1 MSSHAILPILYIRK
15 QAISTKTIISTIA
28 RHEVKITLAEVLI
41 SANRLLKEGGRLAM
55 VHRTDRLIDV
65 LDAFRKYGI
74 EPKRLRFVYP
84 KQSSK
89 ESLII
94 LLEGMKSKAKGIL
107 KSFLRFMSTTKTIL
121 IPTKSWKFF
130 GTAGG
135 GEKVKRQKS
144 FANDNAK
151 LYIVSTPIGNLED
164 ITLRAINTLKTVD
177 LIYCEDTRNTVKLL
191 NHYDIKTKMKS
202 FHLFNENE
210 ITSEVIGQIKNG
222 LNIALVSDAGSP
234 CISDPG
240 WILVSEAI
248 RNDIDVIVVPGVVA
262 GITALVASGL
272 STERFTFY
280 GFLSSKQK
288 KRTEEL
294 KELKNRTETVI
305 LYEAPH
311 RIKAT
316 LEDIDAIMP
325 ERQIVLARELTK
337 KFEEYSRGTAREILE
352 ELDVVK
358 GEMYCSGRKQRNR
371 KGRRAD

>member
-1 MSSHAILPILYIRK
+1 M
-15 QAISTKTIISTIA
+15 
-28 RHEVKITLAEVLI
+28 
-41 SANRLLKEGGRLAM
+41 
-55 VHRTDRLIDV
+55 
-65 LDAFRKYGI
+65 
-74 EPKRLRFVYP
+74 
-84 KQSSK
+84 
-89 ESLII
+89 
-94 LLEGMKSKAKGIL
+94 
-107 KSFLRFMSTTKTIL
+107 
-121 IPTKSWKFF
+121 
-130 GTAGG
+130 
-135 GEKVKRQKS
+135 KRQKS

-358 GEMYCSGRKQRNR
+358 GEMVIVLEGNKETEKDEELINLSIEEHYRFYLDQGMDSKTALKQVATD
-371 KGRRAD
+371 RRIPKRDIYQTMFKKEAK

>member
-1 MSSHAILPILYIRK
+1 M
-15 QAISTKTIISTIA
+15 
-28 RHEVKITLAEVLI
+28 
-41 SANRLLKEGGRLAM
+41 
-55 VHRTDRLIDV
+55 
-65 LDAFRKYGI
+65 
-74 EPKRLRFVYP
+74 
-84 KQSSK
+84 
-89 ESLII
+89 
-94 LLEGMKSKAKGIL
+94 
-107 KSFLRFMSTTKTIL
+107 
-121 IPTKSWKFF
+121 
-130 GTAGG
+130 
-135 GEKVKRQKS
+135 KRQKS

-358 GEMYCSGRKQRNR
+358 GEMVIVLEGNKETEKDEELINLSIEEHYRFYLDQGMDSKTALKQVATDRGIPKR
-371 KGRRAD
+371 YIYLTMFKKEAK

>member
-1 MSSHAILPILYIRK
+1 
-15 QAISTKTIISTIA
+15 
-28 RHEVKITLAEVLI
+28 
-41 SANRLLKEGGRLAM
+41 
-55 VHRTDRLIDV
+55 
-65 LDAFRKYGI
+65 
-74 EPKRLRFVYP
+74 
-84 KQSSK
+84 
-89 ESLII
+89 
-94 LLEGMKSKAKGIL
+94 
-107 KSFLRFMSTTKTIL
+107 
-121 IPTKSWKFF
+121 
-130 GTAGG
+130 
-135 GEKVKRQKS
+135 VKRQKS

-358 GEMYCSGRKQRNR
+358 GEMVIVLEGNKETEKDEELINLSIEEHYRFYLDQGMDSKTALKQVATDRGIPKR
-371 KGRRAD
+371 DIYQILFKKEAK

>member
-1 MSSHAILPILYIRK
+1 M
-15 QAISTKTIISTIA
+15 
-28 RHEVKITLAEVLI
+28 
-41 SANRLLKEGGRLAM
+41 
-55 VHRTDRLIDV
+55 
-65 LDAFRKYGI
+65 
-74 EPKRLRFVYP
+74 
-84 KQSSK
+84 
-89 ESLII
+89 
-94 LLEGMKSKAKGIL
+94 
-107 KSFLRFMSTTKTIL
+107 
-121 IPTKSWKFF
+121 
-130 GTAGG
+130 
-135 GEKVKRQKS
+135 KRQKS

-358 GEMYCSGRKQRNR
+358 GEMVIVLEGNKETEKDEELINLSIEEHYRFYLDQGMDSKTALKQVATDRGIPKR
-371 KGRRAD
+371 DIYLTMFKKEAK

>member
-1 MSSHAILPILYIRK
+1 M
-15 QAISTKTIISTIA
+15 
-28 RHEVKITLAEVLI
+28 
-41 SANRLLKEGGRLAM
+41 
-55 VHRTDRLIDV
+55 
-65 LDAFRKYGI
+65 
-74 EPKRLRFVYP
+74 
-84 KQSSK
+84 
-89 ESLII
+89 
-94 LLEGMKSKAKGIL
+94 
-107 KSFLRFMSTTKTIL
+107 
-121 IPTKSWKFF
+121 
-130 GTAGG
+130 
-135 GEKVKRQKS
+135 KRQKS

-164 ITLRAINTLKTVD
+164 ITLRAINTLKRVD

-358 GEMYCSGRKQRNR
+358 GEMVIVLEGNKETEKDEELINLSIEEHYRFYLDQGMDSKTALKQVATDRGIPKR
-371 KGRRAD
+371 DIYQTLFKKEAK

>member
-1 MSSHAILPILYIRK
+1 M
-15 QAISTKTIISTIA
+15 
-28 RHEVKITLAEVLI
+28 
-41 SANRLLKEGGRLAM
+41 
-55 VHRTDRLIDV
+55 
-65 LDAFRKYGI
+65 
-74 EPKRLRFVYP
+74 
-84 KQSSK
+84 
-89 ESLII
+89 
-94 LLEGMKSKAKGIL
+94 
-107 KSFLRFMSTTKTIL
+107 
-121 IPTKSWKFF
+121 
-130 GTAGG
+130 
-135 GEKVKRQKS
+135 KRQKS

-358 GEMYCSGRKQRNR
+358 GEMVIVLEGNKETEKDEELINLSIEEHYRFYLDQGMDSKTALKQVATDRGIPKR
-371 KGRRAD
+371 DIYQTLFKKEA

>member
-1 MSSHAILPILYIRK
+1 M
-15 QAISTKTIISTIA
+15 
-28 RHEVKITLAEVLI
+28 
-41 SANRLLKEGGRLAM
+41 
-55 VHRTDRLIDV
+55 
-65 LDAFRKYGI
+65 
-74 EPKRLRFVYP
+74 
-84 KQSSK
+84 
-89 ESLII
+89 
-94 LLEGMKSKAKGIL
+94 
-107 KSFLRFMSTTKTIL
+107 
-121 IPTKSWKFF
+121 
-130 GTAGG
+130 
-135 GEKVKRQKS
+135 KRQKS

-248 RNDIDVIVVPGVVA
+248 RNDIDVVVVPGVVA
-262 GITALVASGL
+262 GVTALVASGL

-358 GEMYCSGRKQRNR
+358 GEIVIVLEGNKETEKDEELINLSIEEHYRFYLDQGMDSKTALKQVATDRGIPKR
-371 KGRRAD
+371 DIYQTLFKKEAK

>member
-1 MSSHAILPILYIRK
+1 M
-15 QAISTKTIISTIA
+15 
-28 RHEVKITLAEVLI
+28 
-41 SANRLLKEGGRLAM
+41 
-55 VHRTDRLIDV
+55 
-65 LDAFRKYGI
+65 
-74 EPKRLRFVYP
+74 
-84 KQSSK
+84 
-89 ESLII
+89 
-94 LLEGMKSKAKGIL
+94 
-107 KSFLRFMSTTKTIL
+107 
-121 IPTKSWKFF
+121 
-130 GTAGG
+130 
-135 GEKVKRQKS
+135 KRQKS

-358 GEMYCSGRKQRNR
+358 GEMVIVLEGNKETEKDEELINLSIEEHYRFYLDQGMDSKTALKQVATDRGIPKR
-371 KGRRAD
+371 DIYQTLFKKEAR

>member
-1 MSSHAILPILYIRK
+1 M
-15 QAISTKTIISTIA
+15 
-28 RHEVKITLAEVLI
+28 
-41 SANRLLKEGGRLAM
+41 
-55 VHRTDRLIDV
+55 
-65 LDAFRKYGI
+65 
-74 EPKRLRFVYP
+74 
-84 KQSSK
+84 
-89 ESLII
+89 
-94 LLEGMKSKAKGIL
+94 
-107 KSFLRFMSTTKTIL
+107 
-121 IPTKSWKFF
+121 
-130 GTAGG
+130 
-135 GEKVKRQKS
+135 KRQKS

-210 ITSEVIGQIKNG
+210 KTSEVIGQIKNG

-358 GEMYCSGRKQRNR
+358 GEMVIVLEGNKETEKDEELINLSIEEHYRFYLDQGMDSKTALKQVATDRGIPKR
-371 KGRRAD
+371 DIYQTLFKKEAK

>member
-1 MSSHAILPILYIRK
+1 M
-15 QAISTKTIISTIA
+15 
-28 RHEVKITLAEVLI
+28 
-41 SANRLLKEGGRLAM
+41 
-55 VHRTDRLIDV
+55 
-65 LDAFRKYGI
+65 
-74 EPKRLRFVYP
+74 
-84 KQSSK
+84 
-89 ESLII
+89 
-94 LLEGMKSKAKGIL
+94 
-107 KSFLRFMSTTKTIL
+107 
-121 IPTKSWKFF
+121 
-130 GTAGG
+130 
-135 GEKVKRQKS
+135 KRQKS

-210 ITSEVIGQIKNG
+210 KTSEVIGQIKNG

-316 LEDIDAIMP
+316 LEDIDSIMP

-358 GEMYCSGRKQRNR
+358 GEMVIVLEGNKETEKDEELINLSIEEHYRFYLDQGMDSKTALKQVATDRGIPKR
-371 KGRRAD
+371 DIYQTLFKKEAK

>member
-1 MSSHAILPILYIRK
+1 M
-15 QAISTKTIISTIA
+15 
-28 RHEVKITLAEVLI
+28 
-41 SANRLLKEGGRLAM
+41 
-55 VHRTDRLIDV
+55 
-65 LDAFRKYGI
+65 
-74 EPKRLRFVYP
+74 
-84 KQSSK
+84 
-89 ESLII
+89 
-94 LLEGMKSKAKGIL
+94 
-107 KSFLRFMSTTKTIL
+107 
-121 IPTKSWKFF
+121 
-130 GTAGG
+130 
-135 GEKVKRQKS
+135 KRQKS

-358 GEMYCSGRKQRNR
+358 GEMVFVLEGNNETE
-371 KGRRAD
+371 

>member
-1 MSSHAILPILYIRK
+1 M
-15 QAISTKTIISTIA
+15 
-28 RHEVKITLAEVLI
+28 
-41 SANRLLKEGGRLAM
+41 
-55 VHRTDRLIDV
+55 
-65 LDAFRKYGI
+65 
-74 EPKRLRFVYP
+74 
-84 KQSSK
+84 
-89 ESLII
+89 
-94 LLEGMKSKAKGIL
+94 
-107 KSFLRFMSTTKTIL
+107 
-121 IPTKSWKFF
+121 
-130 GTAGG
+130 
-135 GEKVKRQKS
+135 KRQKS

-164 ITLRAINTLKTVD
+164 ITLRAINTLKRVD

-358 GEMYCSGRKQRNR
+358 GEMVIVLEGNKETEKDEELINLSIEEHYRFYLDQGMDSKTALKQVATDRGIPKR
-371 KGRRAD
+371 YIYQTMFKKEAK

>member
-1 MSSHAILPILYIRK
+1 M
-15 QAISTKTIISTIA
+15 
-28 RHEVKITLAEVLI
+28 
-41 SANRLLKEGGRLAM
+41 
-55 VHRTDRLIDV
+55 
-65 LDAFRKYGI
+65 
-74 EPKRLRFVYP
+74 
-84 KQSSK
+84 
-89 ESLII
+89 
-94 LLEGMKSKAKGIL
+94 
-107 KSFLRFMSTTKTIL
+107 
-121 IPTKSWKFF
+121 
-130 GTAGG
+130 
-135 GEKVKRQKS
+135 KRQKS

-248 RNDIDVIVVPGVVA
+248 RNDIDVIVIPGVVA

-358 GEMYCSGRKQRNR
+358 GEMVIVLEGNKETEKDEELINLSIEEHYRFYLDQGMDSKTALKQVATDRGIPKR
-371 KGRRAD
+371 DIYQTLFKKEAK

>member
-1 MSSHAILPILYIRK
+1 M
-15 QAISTKTIISTIA
+15 
-28 RHEVKITLAEVLI
+28 
-41 SANRLLKEGGRLAM
+41 
-55 VHRTDRLIDV
+55 
-65 LDAFRKYGI
+65 
-74 EPKRLRFVYP
+74 
-84 KQSSK
+84 
-89 ESLII
+89 
-94 LLEGMKSKAKGIL
+94 
-107 KSFLRFMSTTKTIL
+107 
-121 IPTKSWKFF
+121 
-130 GTAGG
+130 
-135 GEKVKRQKS
+135 KRQKS

-358 GEMYCSGRKQRNR
+358 GEMVIVLEGNKETEKDEELINLSIEEHYRFYLDQGMDSKTALKQVATDRGIPKR
-371 KGRRAD
+371 DIYQTLFKKEAK

>member
-1 MSSHAILPILYIRK
+1 M
-15 QAISTKTIISTIA
+15 
-28 RHEVKITLAEVLI
+28 
-41 SANRLLKEGGRLAM
+41 
-55 VHRTDRLIDV
+55 
-65 LDAFRKYGI
+65 
-74 EPKRLRFVYP
+74 
-84 KQSSK
+84 
-89 ESLII
+89 
-94 LLEGMKSKAKGIL
+94 
-107 KSFLRFMSTTKTIL
+107 
-121 IPTKSWKFF
+121 
-130 GTAGG
+130 
-135 GEKVKRQKS
+135 KRQKS

-210 ITSEVIGQIKNG
+210 KTSEVIGQIKNG

-358 GEMYCSGRKQRNR
+358 GEIVIVLEGNKETEKDEELINLSIEEHYRFYLDQGMDSKTALKQVATDRGIPKR
-371 KGRRAD
+371 DIYQTLFKKEAK

>member
-1 MSSHAILPILYIRK
+1 M
-15 QAISTKTIISTIA
+15 
-28 RHEVKITLAEVLI
+28 
-41 SANRLLKEGGRLAM
+41 
-55 VHRTDRLIDV
+55 
-65 LDAFRKYGI
+65 
-74 EPKRLRFVYP
+74 
-84 KQSSK
+84 
-89 ESLII
+89 
-94 LLEGMKSKAKGIL
+94 
-107 KSFLRFMSTTKTIL
+107 
-121 IPTKSWKFF
+121 
-130 GTAGG
+130 
-135 GEKVKRQKS
+135 KRQKS

-358 GEMYCSGRKQRNR
+358 GEMVIVLEGNKETEKDEELINLSIEEHYRFYLDQGMDSKTALKQVATDRGIPKR
-371 KGRRAD
+371 DIYQTMFKKEAK

>member
-1 MSSHAILPILYIRK
+1 
-15 QAISTKTIISTIA
+15 
-28 RHEVKITLAEVLI
+28 
-41 SANRLLKEGGRLAM
+41 
-55 VHRTDRLIDV
+55 
-65 LDAFRKYGI
+65 
-74 EPKRLRFVYP
+74 
-84 KQSSK
+84 
-89 ESLII
+89 
-94 LLEGMKSKAKGIL
+94 
-107 KSFLRFMSTTKTIL
+107 
-121 IPTKSWKFF
+121 
-130 GTAGG
+130 
-135 GEKVKRQKS
+135 VKRQKS

-164 ITLRAINTLKTVD
+164 ITLRAINTLKRVD

-358 GEMYCSGRKQRNR
+358 GEMVIVLEGNKETEKDEELINLSIEEHYRFYLDQGMDSKTALKQVATDRGIPKR
-371 KGRRAD
+371 DIYQTMFKKEAK

>member
-1 MSSHAILPILYIRK
+1 M
-15 QAISTKTIISTIA
+15 
-28 RHEVKITLAEVLI
+28 
-41 SANRLLKEGGRLAM
+41 
-55 VHRTDRLIDV
+55 
-65 LDAFRKYGI
+65 
-74 EPKRLRFVYP
+74 
-84 KQSSK
+84 
-89 ESLII
+89 
-94 LLEGMKSKAKGIL
+94 
-107 KSFLRFMSTTKTIL
+107 
-121 IPTKSWKFF
+121 
-130 GTAGG
+130 
-135 GEKVKRQKS
+135 KRQKS
-144 FANDNAK
+144 FANNNAK

-358 GEMYCSGRKQRNR
+358 GEMVIVLEGNKETEKDEELINLSIEEHYRFYLDQGMDSKTALKQVATDRGIPKR
-371 KGRRAD
+371 DIYQTLFKKEAK

>member
-1 MSSHAILPILYIRK
+1 
-15 QAISTKTIISTIA
+15 
-28 RHEVKITLAEVLI
+28 
-41 SANRLLKEGGRLAM
+41 
-55 VHRTDRLIDV
+55 
-65 LDAFRKYGI
+65 
-74 EPKRLRFVYP
+74 
-84 KQSSK
+84 
-89 ESLII
+89 
-94 LLEGMKSKAKGIL
+94 
-107 KSFLRFMSTTKTIL
+107 
-121 IPTKSWKFF
+121 
-130 GTAGG
+130 
-135 GEKVKRQKS
+135 VKRQKS

-358 GEMYCSGRKQRNR
+358 GEMVIVLEGNKETEKDEELINLSIEEHYRFYLDQGMDSKTALKQVATDRGIPKR
-371 KGRRAD
+371 DIYQTMFKKEAK

>member
-1 MSSHAILPILYIRK
+1 
-15 QAISTKTIISTIA
+15 
-28 RHEVKITLAEVLI
+28 
-41 SANRLLKEGGRLAM
+41 
-55 VHRTDRLIDV
+55 
-65 LDAFRKYGI
+65 
-74 EPKRLRFVYP
+74 
-84 KQSSK
+84 
-89 ESLII
+89 
-94 LLEGMKSKAKGIL
+94 
-107 KSFLRFMSTTKTIL
+107 
-121 IPTKSWKFF
+121 
-130 GTAGG
+130 
-135 GEKVKRQKS
+135 VKRQKS

-358 GEMYCSGRKQRNR
+358 GEIVIVLEGNKETEKDEELINLSIEEHYRFYLDQGMDSKTALKQVATDRGIPKR
-371 KGRRAD
+371 DIYQTLFKKEAK

>member
-1 MSSHAILPILYIRK
+1 
-15 QAISTKTIISTIA
+15 
-28 RHEVKITLAEVLI
+28 
-41 SANRLLKEGGRLAM
+41 
-55 VHRTDRLIDV
+55 
-65 LDAFRKYGI
+65 
-74 EPKRLRFVYP
+74 
-84 KQSSK
+84 
-89 ESLII
+89 
-94 LLEGMKSKAKGIL
+94 
-107 KSFLRFMSTTKTIL
+107 
-121 IPTKSWKFF
+121 
-130 GTAGG
+130 
-135 GEKVKRQKS
+135 VKRQKS

-164 ITLRAINTLKTVD
+164 ITLRAINTLKRVD

-358 GEMYCSGRKQRNR
+358 GEMVIVLEGNKETEKDEELINLSIEEHYRFYLDQGMDSKTALKQVATDRGIPKR
-371 KGRRAD
+371 DIYQTLFKKEAK

>member
-1 MSSHAILPILYIRK
+1 
-15 QAISTKTIISTIA
+15 
-28 RHEVKITLAEVLI
+28 
-41 SANRLLKEGGRLAM
+41 
-55 VHRTDRLIDV
+55 
-65 LDAFRKYGI
+65 
-74 EPKRLRFVYP
+74 
-84 KQSSK
+84 
-89 ESLII
+89 
-94 LLEGMKSKAKGIL
+94 
-107 KSFLRFMSTTKTIL
+107 
-121 IPTKSWKFF
+121 
-130 GTAGG
+130 
-135 GEKVKRQKS
+135 VKRQKS

-358 GEMYCSGRKQRNR
+358 GEMVIVLEGNKETEKDEELINLSIEEHYRFYLDQGMDSKTALKQVATDRGIPKR
-371 KGRRAD
+371 DIYQTLFKKEAK

>member
-1 MSSHAILPILYIRK
+1 M
-15 QAISTKTIISTIA
+15 
-28 RHEVKITLAEVLI
+28 
-41 SANRLLKEGGRLAM
+41 
-55 VHRTDRLIDV
+55 
-65 LDAFRKYGI
+65 
-74 EPKRLRFVYP
+74 
-84 KQSSK
+84 
-89 ESLII
+89 
-94 LLEGMKSKAKGIL
+94 
-107 KSFLRFMSTTKTIL
+107 
-121 IPTKSWKFF
+121 
-130 GTAGG
+130 
-135 GEKVKRQKS
+135 KRQKS

-294 KELKNRTETVI
+294 KELKNRSETVI

-358 GEMYCSGRKQRNR
+358 GEMVIVLEGNKETEKDEELINLSIEEHYRFYLDQGMDSKTALKQVATDRGIPKR
-371 KGRRAD
+371 DIYQTLFKKEAK